1 MRREQQRGDQMII
14 TSKRR
19 KAVSGSRRIGGLGTF
34 AALAVLLAPAA
45 RAQTLSV
52 SQCANATMSMLD
64 AAASD
69 VPPALQELRRRMLDA
84 DMNALTFHNMDEIF
98 WTRTVPHAGP
108 VWELPSATTPLSFTY
123 VFDEATWTPEAFLE
137 RTYTNALIVV
147 KDGVIRA
154 EIYRNNTNPGTRF
167 VSYSM
172 AKSITSMLVG
182 LAFSEG
188 RIASLDDPVEA
199 YVPELADSAYQ
210 GVTIRQILEMRS
222 GVDYE
227 ERYDFDNPG
236 VAAANHNN
244 ALVLNLT
251 RFADAACAVER
262 KTEPGAVFEYKTL
275 DTAVL
280 GWLVERAAGMS
291 AASYMAS
298 RIWEPLGA
306 EADGYFIMDGPPG
319 VGREFT
325 GAGFNATLRDY
336 ARLGQMVLD
345 DGVANGRRI
354 LPEGWVAQ
362 STAPSH
368 PETDAGG
375 YGLQWW
381 TAPDSNAFYALGLQG
396 QYLYIDPDSRTV
408 VVKLSYFP
416 PGDTSAGAETMAFM
430 RAAAA
435 WRP

>member
-1 MRREQQRGDQMII
+1 VR
-14 TSKRR
+14 
-19 KAVSGSRRIGGLGTF
+19 APSG
-34 AALAVLLAPAA
+34 
-45 RAQTLSV
+45 
-52 SQCANATMSMLD
+52 N
-64 AAASD
+64 
-69 VPPALQELRRRMLDA
+69 
-84 DMNALTFHNMDEIF
+84 
-98 WTRTVPHAGP
+98 
-108 VWELPSATTPLSFTY
+108 FTY
-123 VFDEATWTPEAFLE
+123 RFDGRMVTTDAFLE
-137 RTYTNALIVV
+137 RTWTNALLVM
-147 KDGVIRA
+147 KDGTILA
-154 EIYRNNTNPGTRF
+154 ELYRNNTGPQTRF
-167 VSYSM
+167 ISYSM
-172 AKSITSMLVG
+172 AKSITSMLIG
-182 LAFSEG
+182 LALSEG
-188 RIASLDDPVEA
+188 SIRSLDDPIEEYIA
-199 YVPELADSAYQ
+199 ELAGSAYS
-210 GVTIRQILEMRS
+210 GVTIREILEMRS

-251 RFADAACAVER
+251 RFADAACAVEK

-280 GWLVERAAGMS
+280 GWLVERATRMTAS
-291 AASYMAS
+291 AYMAS

-345 DGVANGRRI
+345 GGVADGRRI
-354 LPEGWVAQ
+354 LPADWVAL

-368 PETDAGG
+368 PETEAGG

-381 TAPDSNAFYALGLQG
+381 TVADSNAFYALGLQG
-396 QYLYIDPDSRTV
+396 QFVYIDPDSRTV
-408 VVKLSYFP
+408 IVKLSYFP
-416 PGDTSAGAETMAFM
+416 PGDATGTRETLAFM
-430 RAAAA
+430 RAASE